1 MQRAPLQEDDLIF
14 VCGFARAGTSWL
26 RDCVASHPDV
36 SRIPSE
42 IVYRPDARTRVQMLL
57 ARRLRPINQRLAGF
71 LSLQNTKGSAQ
82 NGRDEFLAEILDS
95 IDKHKLP
102 GPRFVSKAPAN
113 SMHLATLCRLFP
125 HSKFLF
131 IIRDPR
137 DVLVSHQRGN
147 RRWMEGANSTVEDC
161 MEITEKYFRG
171 YLEAE
176 GLPNVF
182 LIRYEDL
189 HQDFHATLAKL
200 YEFIGVSS
208 DQSIIEEGFNNN
220 RFASST
226 GRCYTE
232 DRDAAARKG
241 VVGDWSNLLAQSDLD
256 WYKTSVFWATF
267 MQRFDYD
274 WSPVTYESIVT
285 AMMEAGVH
293 FIDEEELLEGTLD
306 TTRPNVLLLH
316 DIDLVD
322 RGNRRNSILATA
334 RIEGVLGIPSIFNFL
349 PLDDPRYR
357 GTDRNGIVE
366 LIDELK
372 RLSPASIGLHFNGT
386 ERFFPAGMESV
397 GSDHPDI
404 QQAIEYLHT
413 QLDDYASYGITF
425 RTGTAHGYG
434 RGVKEPNNTSAIF
447 RQELG
452 KRGIRLFDNDL
463 RLELK
468 EKAAYR
474 VRMHDVGG
482 PITVW
487 RFPTAGKI
495 NVANTYRQFD
505 AGSLINFLTHPGNYD
520 MLASKC
526 MGLRIN
532 ERRKRILAEAV

>member
-1 MQRAPLQEDDLIF
+1 MVLEKSIF
-14 VCGFARAGTSWL
+14 VMGFARGGTSWV
-26 RDCVASHPDV
+26 RDCIASHPDV
-36 SRIPSE
+36 EQIPHEMVIFRSLIDYPCTVSEDKELASVLRARISDE
-42 IVYRPDARTRVQMLL
+42 LEQAVANIDTNARYYV
-57 ARRLRPINQRLAGF
+57 N
-71 LSLQNTKGSAQ
+71 
-82 NGRDEFLAEILDS
+82 
-95 IDKHKLP
+95 
-102 GPRFVSKAPAN
+102 KAPAN
-113 SMHLATLCRLFP
+113 APYLGKAAYLLP
-125 HSKFLF
+125 EAKFIF
-131 IIRDPR
+131 VVRDPR

-147 RRWMEGANSTVEDC
+147 QEWMGDRNSKVDGC
-161 MEITEKYFRG
+161 MEKTEKYFRG

-200 YEFIGVSS
+200 YEFIGVNS
-208 DQSIIEEGFNNN
+208 DQSIIEEVFNNN

-226 GRCYTE
+226 GRRYTE

-256 WYKTSVFWATF
+256 WYKTKAFWVTF
-267 MQRFDYD
+267 MQRFDYA

-285 AMMEAGVH
+285 AMIEAGVH

-306 TTRPNVLLLH
+306 MTRPNVLLLH

-322 RGNRRNSILATA
+322 RGNRRSSILATA

-349 PLDDPRYR
+349 PLDDPRYQR
-357 GTDRNGIVE
+357 TNRKDIVE

-386 ERFFPAGMESV
+386 ERLFSVGMESV
-397 GSDHPDI
+397 GPDHPDI
-404 QQAIEYLHT
+404 QKAIEYLHK

-463 RLELK
+463 RLELQ
-468 EKAAYR
+468 EKAAYEA
-474 VRMHDVGG
+474 RMHDVGG
-482 PITVW
+482 PITVK

-505 AGSLINFLTHPGNYD
+505 SGSLINFLTHPGNYD
-520 MLASKC
+520 MRASKC

-532 ERRKRILAEAV
+532 ERRKRTLVEAV